1 MKTELI
7 NKLGQSESPYLR
19 EAASQPVHWQ
29 VFSDEAFR
37 IARELDRPILLDI
50 GAVWCHWC
58 HAMDNESY
66 TDSEVAEI
74 INKYFVPVKVD
85 RDQMPDVDAR
95 YQTAIGAITGT
106 GGWPLTGF
114 LTPDGKMF
122 YGGTYFPKRDLQGRP
137 GLLSLLPQIVE
148 VYAKR
153 KDDVIKSAEE
163 IFQQLKEY
171 EKRAS
176 QAGEL
181 SEQTIKL
188 VIDDAR
194 SKFDKEFGGFG
205 SAPKFFNATA
215 LQLLTEEALRLDDL
229 AVNEIVQLTLDNM
242 AKGGIYDQI
251 GGGFHRYSADRYW
264 HVPHFEK
271 MLYDNAL
278 MLKVY
283 LRAFETIPKVSYSR
297 IASETAEWIA
307 GNMQSSKGAFY
318 AHQDADIGPHD
329 DGSYWTWTKEEI
341 ESTLMDGEA
350 KVVEFYF
357 DIREMPNNTREF
369 PERNVLRVAV
379 SEADI
384 AKNIGKSLEDVEK
397 LAACAKKKM
406 FESRNKRKAPFIDKT
421 VLADRNGLAISA
433 LVDASLILKTRKF
446 LQSAEKAA
454 EFILDNMV
462 DSGGKVAHAFSGHSV
477 LYEGLLDDQVY
488 FGISLLDLFDVMRND
503 RYLNSAEK
511 IAQVLQE
518 EFEDKT
524 ASGFFDRSSNSKAEG
539 MLSTQKKP
547 IEDSPTP
554 SGNSCAAIF
563 FDRLFAVTENRKYFE
578 IADKT
583 LKAFA
588 GSVDKL
594 GMYSA
599 NYARALRL
607 HFNLQRN
614 LK

>member
-7 NKLGQSESPYLR
+7 NNLGQSESPYLR

-29 VFSDEAFR
+29 VFSDEVFK
-37 IARELDRPILLDI
+37 IAGELDRPILLDI

-58 HAMDNESY
+58 HVMDNESY

-95 YQTAIGAITGT
+95 YQTAIGTITGT

-114 LTPDGKMF
+114 LTPDGKVF

-148 VYAKR
+148 VCAKR

-215 LQLLTEEALRLDDL
+215 LQLLTEEALRLNDP

-251 GGGFHRYSADRYW
+251 GGGFHRYSVDRYW

-283 LRAFETIPKVSYSR
+283 LRAFETIPKVFYSR

-307 GNMQSSKGAFY
+307 GNMQSSEGAFY
-318 AHQDADIGPHD
+318 AHQDADVGPYD

-341 ESTLMDGEA
+341 ESTLTDDEV
-350 KVVEFYF
+350 KVVKLYF
-357 DIREMPNNTREF
+357 DIREMPNDTREF

-379 SEADI
+379 SEAEI

-397 LAACAKKKM
+397 LAAGAKKKM
-406 FESRNKRKAPFIDKT
+406 FESRNKRKTPFIDKT
-421 VLADRNGLAISA
+421 VLADRNGLAIGA

-462 DSGGKVAHAFSGHSV
+462 NGGGKVAHAFSGHSV
-477 LYEGLLDDQVY
+477 LYKGLLDDQVY
-488 FGISLLDLFDVMRND
+488 FGISLLDLFGVMRND
-503 RYLNSAEK
+503 RYLDSAEK

-524 ASGFFDRSSNSKAEG
+524 VSGFYDRSSNSKAEG

-563 FDRLFAVTENRKYFE
+563 FDRLFAVTENEKYFE

-607 HFNLQRN
+607 HFTLQKN

>member
-188 VIDDAR
+188 VINDAR
-194 SKFDKEFGGFG
+194 SKFDKPQRF
-205 SAPKFFNATA
+205 
-215 LQLLTEEALRLDDL
+215 
-229 AVNEIVQLTLDNM
+229 
-242 AKGGIYDQI
+242 
-251 GGGFHRYSADRYW
+251 
-264 HVPHFEK
+264 
-271 MLYDNAL
+271 
-278 MLKVY
+278 
-283 LRAFETIPKVSYSR
+283 
-297 IASETAEWIA
+297 
-307 GNMQSSKGAFY
+307 
-318 AHQDADIGPHD
+318 
-329 DGSYWTWTKEEI
+329 
-341 ESTLMDGEA
+341 
-350 KVVEFYF
+350 
-357 DIREMPNNTREF
+357 
-369 PERNVLRVAV
+369 
-379 SEADI
+379 
-384 AKNIGKSLEDVEK
+384 
-397 LAACAKKKM
+397 
-406 FESRNKRKAPFIDKT
+406 
-421 VLADRNGLAISA
+421 
-433 LVDASLILKTRKF
+433 
-446 LQSAEKAA
+446 
-454 EFILDNMV
+454 
-462 DSGGKVAHAFSGHSV
+462 
-477 LYEGLLDDQVY
+477 
-488 FGISLLDLFDVMRND
+488 
-503 RYLNSAEK
+503 
-511 IAQVLQE
+511 
-518 EFEDKT
+518 
-524 ASGFFDRSSNSKAEG
+524 AEG
-539 MLSTQKKP
+539 
-547 IEDSPTP
+547 
-554 SGNSCAAIF
+554 
-563 FDRLFAVTENRKYFE
+563 
-578 IADKT
+578 
-583 LKAFA
+583 
-588 GSVDKL
+588 
-594 GMYSA
+594 
-599 NYARALRL
+599 ARANRV
-607 HFNLQRN
+607 FPANPA
-614 LK
+614 